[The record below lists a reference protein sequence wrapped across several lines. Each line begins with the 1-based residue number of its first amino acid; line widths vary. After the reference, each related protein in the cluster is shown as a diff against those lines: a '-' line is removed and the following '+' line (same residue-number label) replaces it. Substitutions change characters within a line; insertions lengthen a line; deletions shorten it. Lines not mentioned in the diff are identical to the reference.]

1 MTPRYRAGDNVIV
14 DWRDALPKEANKQRP
29 AVVVED
35 SALFDESHP
44 NVVLVPLADD
54 PRLAI
59 ADLSV
64 PIEPTDDNGCTK
76 PCRALAHN
84 VTATSKRRC
93 RATGGRITD
102 GQFDAIR
109 RRIAETIGL

>member
-1 MTPRYRAGDNVIV
+1 MTPRYRAGDIVIV

-35 SALFDESHP
+35 SALFDDAYP
-44 NVVLVPLADD
+44 NVILVPLADD

-64 PIEPTDDNGCTK
+64 PIEPTADNGCTK

-84 VTATSKRRC
+84 VTATSKERC
-93 RATGGRITD
+93 RATGGRVTD
-102 GQFDAIR
+102 GQLAAIR